1 MKQDQR
7 LPVYQLSLSFPP
19 CLLGHV
25 GESQT
30 FSPTPW
36 VPTRLSVQ
44 PFSKNDRRRH
54 GGHRTQGLWAAV
66 AGSRGITHCRV
77 AAAGNNNHIPPCGS
91 VFTHTPMLTTSSS
104 KSPPR
109 LYFLD
114 PTALCR
120 EMSQHPGNGLR
131 FPGNTPTSQGEKV
144 LLDVVSC
151 DASNLFFFS
160 HRNFF
165 WVTGQFPFKATWLQA
180 DCGNMQIPCVL
191 RSFGNKQRS
200 HLPEKSTQCLWM
212 SYTVSGENNN
222 PSRKIRFPVIFFV
235 FEEESYLLQ

>member
-30 FSPTPW
+30 FSPTSW

-44 PFSKNDRRRH
+44 PFSKNDRRRR

-77 AAAGNNNHIPPCGS
+77 AAAGNNNHIPPCGF

-151 DASNLFFFS
+151 GASNLFFFS
-160 HRNFF
+160 PGIFF

-180 DCGNMQIPCVL
+180 DSAEIC
-191 RSFGNKQRS
+191 
-200 HLPEKSTQCLWM
+200 
-212 SYTVSGENNN
+212 
-222 PSRKIRFPVIFFV
+222 RFPVSYGHLETNNTLIFRKNPHSAFGCHTQSV
-235 FEEESYLLQ
+235 VKTITHPEKLDSL